1 MAALSNS
8 LVISERPSLHFS
20 TGSHVKSADRC
31 LGSTSLAFGFK
42 DTKKSFS
49 QRRALAVQA
58 SYRKQSD
65 SFMPDALPVTTVIRR
80 RNEMKFQNHQHHSDD
95 GRPSSTSVFV
105 GGFLLGGLIAGTL
118 GCVYAPQISN
128 ALISTD
134 KKDLMKKLP
143 KFIYDEEKTV
153 ECVTGISSRIQMLT
167 FENDKTS
174 PVVSPRSHKLRI
186 TSDSLN
192 RLKNNFEKQRKKLAQ
207 RIEELNS
214 AIDNVSNQFRS
225 PPTEAGV
232 SPDDIESVV

>member
-1 MAALSNS
+1 MTALSNS
-8 LVISERPSLHFS
+8 LVIAERPSLHFS

-31 LGSTSLAFGFK
+31 LGSTSLAFSFK
-42 DTKKSFS
+42 GTKKSFA
-49 QRRALAVQA
+49 QRRALVVQG
-58 SYRKQSD
+58 SYSD
-65 SFMPDALPVTTVIRR
+65 G
-80 RNEMKFQNHQHHSDD
+80 

-143 KFIYDEEKTV
+143 KFIYDEEKAV
-153 ECVTGISSRIQMLT
+153 
-167 FENDKTS
+167 
-174 PVVSPRSHKLRI
+174 
-186 TSDSLN
+186 
-192 RLKNNFEKQRKKLAQ
+192 EKQRKKLAQ

-214 AIDNVSNQFRS
+214 AIDNASNQFRS

-232 SPDDIESVV
+232 SPDDIEAVV

>member
-1 MAALSNS
+1 MTALSNS
-8 LVISERPSLHFS
+8 LVIAERPSLHFS
-20 TGSHVKSADRC
+20 TGSHVKSSDRC
-31 LGSTSLAFGFK
+31 LGSTSLAFSFK
-42 DTKKSFS
+42 GTKKSFA
-49 QRRALAVQA
+49 QRRALVVQA
-58 SYRKQSD
+58 SYSD
-65 SFMPDALPVTTVIRR
+65 G
-80 RNEMKFQNHQHHSDD
+80 

-143 KFIYDEEKTV
+143 KFIYDEEKAV
-153 ECVTGISSRIQMLT
+153 E
-167 FENDKTS
+167 
-174 PVVSPRSHKLRI
+174 
-186 TSDSLN
+186 N
-192 RLKNNFEKQRKKLAQ
+192 RRKQRKKLAQ

-232 SPDDIESVV
+232 SPDDIEAVV